1 MFDSYILKN
10 LIIKKKYTM
19 KRFIFFVAGAL
30 LAAMFVMSCE
40 KMEDDFYG
48 SNLDQQLMM
57 MKSASAPQDTTSK
70 KPDVPPQDTTR
81 TVQTPADT
89 TTTVPTT
96 PDPTPD
102 TMFPADFGKLVS
114 FGISEVPAIKDD
126 ATGVIHNA
134 AGKMQEFVAADVIFE
149 NGAIVVVFEKGRVFP
164 TIEELKAAQFVEG
177 DYAGYNSA
185 YDPQQDGHWL
195 PAIAADKDF
204 GLEYTAKGT
213 VVRSVLN
220 KTLDKWGWSNRNE
233 DGNYSTV
240 VDGYSYSVEDGK
252 MTISFGED
260 TLILY

>member
-1 MFDSYILKN
+1 M
-10 LIIKKKYTM
+10 KKV
-19 KRFIFFVAGAL
+19 FFFAAGAL

-48 SNLDQQLMM
+48 SNLDQQTLMM

-96 PDPTPD
+96 PATPD

-134 AGKMQEFVAADVIFE
+134 AGEMQEFKAMCVTFE

-164 TIEELKAAQFVEG
+164 TIEEVKAAKFVEG
-177 DYAGYNSA
+177 EFSGYNSG
-185 YDPQQDGHWL
+185 YDPEENGIWL
-195 PAIAADKDF
+195 PAIATDESF
-204 GLEYTAKGT
+204 GIEYTANNKK
-213 VVRSVLN
+213 VRSVLN

-252 MTISFGED
+252 MTIRFNEES
-260 TLILY
+260 LILY

>member
-1 MFDSYILKN
+1 M
-10 LIIKKKYTM
+10 
-19 KRFIFFVAGAL
+19 A

-40 KMEDDFYG
+40 KDDFYG
-48 SNLDQQLMM
+48 SNLDQQTLMM

-134 AGKMQEFVAADVIFE
+134 AGNMQEFKAMCVTFK
-149 NGAIVVVFEKGRVFP
+149 NGALVVVFEKDRTLP
-164 TIEELKAAQFVEG
+164 TIEEVKAAKFVEG
-177 DYAGYNSA
+177 EFSGYNSG
-185 YDPQQDGHWL
+185 YDPNENGIWL
-195 PAIAADKDF
+195 PAIASDKSF
-204 GLEYTAKGT
+204 GIEYTADNK

-220 KTLDKWGWSNRNE
+220 KTLNDWGWTNKDE
-233 DGNYSTV
+233 DGKYSTV

-252 MTISFGED
+252 MTISFGTE

>member
-1 MFDSYILKN
+1 
-10 LIIKKKYTM
+10 M

-48 SNLDQQLMM
+48 SNLDQQTLMM
-57 MKSASAPQDTTSK
+57 MKSASTPQDTTSK

-81 TVQTPADT
+81 
-89 TTTVPTT
+89 TVPTT

-134 AGKMQEFVAADVIFE
+134 AGKMQEFKAMCVTFK
-149 NGAIVVVFEKGRVFP
+149 NGALVVVFEKDRTLP

-204 GLEYTAKGT
+204 GLEYTTNNT

-252 MTISFGED
+252 MTIRFNEES
-260 TLILY
+260 LILY